1 MAKGLTYTAIFE
13 AMSLNYGEGVG
24 NVSELKKLTK
34 GGEFYS
40 YTSRQAIRYDI
51 YRMLKEYY
59 SIDNKEDPLTKD
71 NKEDPLTKDNKED
84 PLAKERQVVQFKPD
98 ANIRDYVEMDL
109 FGYMKTKKRKDP
121 ISRPA
126 VVRISPAISLEPME
140 VDVEFGTNKNFAD
153 RAGTNPNPFQI
164 EHHYSL
170 YSYTVTVDLDRIG
183 VDENDNIK
191 LLPNEKA
198 KRVNQLLEI
207 LKVLTRN
214 IKGRTESLSPI
225 FAIGGVYDIKNPF
238 FLNKLKVNYSK
249 EERKYGINTEILDS
263 QLSLSFD
270 GKPIRDYTYVGY
282 LKGYWLNESEFN
294 KLSKNVSDIDGFF
307 SKLKDK
313 VLETFGSK

>member
-24 NVSELKKLTK
+24 NISELKKLTK

-51 YRMLKEYY
+51 YRTLKESYN
-59 SIDNKEDPLTKD
+59 IDDKEDPLTK
-71 NKEDPLTKDNKED
+71 EQ
-84 PLAKERQVVQFKPD
+84 QVVQFKPD
-98 ANIRDYVEMDL
+98 ANIKDYVEMDL
-109 FGYMKTKKRKDP
+109 FGYMKTKKGQGS

-140 VDVEFGTNKNFAD
+140 GDVEFGTNKNFAD
-153 RAGTNPNPFQI
+153 RAGTDPNPFQF

-183 VDENDNIK
+183 VDENDKIY
-191 LLPNEKA
+191 LPPDEKA
-198 KRVNQLLEI
+198 KRVNQLLEV

-249 EERKYGINTEILDS
+249 EEKKYGIDTEILDS

-307 SKLKDK
+307 SKLKDR

>member
-24 NVSELKKLTK
+24 NISELKKLTK

-51 YRMLKEYY
+51 YRTLKESYN
-59 SIDNKEDPLTKD
+59 IDDKEDPLTK
-71 NKEDPLTKDNKED
+71 EQ
-84 PLAKERQVVQFKPD
+84 QVVQFKPD
-98 ANIRDYVEMDL
+98 ANIKDYVEMDL
-109 FGYMKTKKRKDP
+109 FGYMKTKKGQGS

-140 VDVEFGTNKNFAD
+140 GDVEFGTNKNFAD
-153 RAGTNPNPFQI
+153 RAGTDPNPFQF

-183 VDENDNIK
+183 VDENDKIY
-191 LLPNEKA
+191 LPADEKA
-198 KRVNQLLEI
+198 KRVNQLLEV

-249 EERKYGINTEILDS
+249 EGKKYGIDTEILDS

-282 LKGYWLNESEFN
+282 LKGYWLNESEFS

-307 SKLKDK
+307 SMLKDK

>member
-24 NVSELKKLTK
+24 NISELKKLTK

-51 YRMLKEYY
+51 YRTLKESYN
-59 SIDNKEDPLTKD
+59 IDDKEDPLTK
-71 NKEDPLTKDNKED
+71 EQ
-84 PLAKERQVVQFKPD
+84 QVVQFKPD
-98 ANIRDYVEMDL
+98 ANIKDYVEMDL
-109 FGYMKTKKRKDP
+109 FGYMKTKKGQGS

-140 VDVEFGTNKNFAD
+140 GDVEFGTNKNFAD
-153 RAGTNPNPFQI
+153 RAGTDPNPFQF

-170 YSYTVTVDLDRIG
+170 YSYTVTIDLDRIG
-183 VDENDNIK
+183 VDENDKIYIS
-191 LLPNEKA
+191 PDEKA
-198 KRVNQLLEI
+198 KRVNQLLEV

-249 EERKYGINTEILDS
+249 EEKKYGIDTEILDS

-270 GKPIRDYTYVGY
+270 GKSIRDYTYVGY

-307 SKLKDK
+307 SGLKDK

>member
-24 NVSELKKLTK
+24 NISELKKLTK

-51 YRMLKEYY
+51 YRTLKESYN
-59 SIDNKEDPLTKD
+59 IDDKEDPLTK
-71 NKEDPLTKDNKED
+71 EQ
-84 PLAKERQVVQFKPD
+84 QVVQFKPD
-98 ANIRDYVEMDL
+98 ANIKDYVEMDL
-109 FGYMKTKKRKDP
+109 FGYMKTKKGQGS

-140 VDVEFGTNKNFAD
+140 GDVEFGTNKNFAD
-153 RAGTNPNPFQI
+153 RAGTDPNPFQF

-183 VDENDNIK
+183 VDENDKIY
-191 LLPNEKA
+191 LPPDEKA
-198 KRVNQLLEI
+198 KRVNQLLEV

-238 FLNKLKVNYSK
+238 FLNKLKVSYSK
-249 EERKYGINTEILDS
+249 EEKKYGIDTEILDS

-307 SKLKDK
+307 SKLKDR

>member
-24 NVSELKKLTK
+24 NISELKKLTK

-51 YRMLKEYY
+51 YRTLKESYN
-59 SIDNKEDPLTKD
+59 IDDKEDPLTK
-71 NKEDPLTKDNKED
+71 EQ
-84 PLAKERQVVQFKPD
+84 QVVQLKPD
-98 ANIRDYVEMDL
+98 ANIKDYIEMDL
-109 FGYMKTKKRKDP
+109 FGYMKTKKGQGS

-140 VDVEFGTNKNFAD
+140 GDVEFGTNKNFAD
-153 RAGTNPNPFQI
+153 RAGTDPNPFQF

-183 VDENDNIK
+183 VDENDKIY
-191 LLPNEKA
+191 LSPDEKA
-198 KRVNQLLEI
+198 KRVNQLLEV

-249 EERKYGINTEILDS
+249 EEKKYGIDTEILDS

>member
-24 NVSELKKLTK
+24 NISELKKLTK

-51 YRMLKEYY
+51 YRTLKESYN
-59 SIDNKEDPLTKD
+59 IDDKEDPLTK
-71 NKEDPLTKDNKED
+71 EQ
-84 PLAKERQVVQFKPD
+84 QVVQFKPD
-98 ANIRDYVEMDL
+98 ANIKDYVEMDL
-109 FGYMKTKKRKDP
+109 FGYMKTKKGQGS

-140 VDVEFGTNKNFAD
+140 GDVEFGTNKNFAD
-153 RAGTNPNPFQI
+153 RAGTDPNPFQF

-183 VDENDNIK
+183 VDENDKIY
-191 LLPNEKA
+191 LPADEKA
-198 KRVNQLLEI
+198 KRVNQLLEV

-249 EERKYGINTEILDS
+249 EEKKYGIDTEILDS

-307 SKLKDK
+307 SKLKDR

>member
-24 NVSELKKLTK
+24 NISELKKLTK

-51 YRMLKEYY
+51 YRTLKESY
-59 SIDNKEDPLTKD
+59 SIDDKEDPLTK
-71 NKEDPLTKDNKED
+71 EQ
-84 PLAKERQVVQFKPD
+84 QVVQFKPD
-98 ANIRDYVEMDL
+98 ANIKDYVEMDL
-109 FGYMKTKKRKDP
+109 FGYMKTKKGQGS

-140 VDVEFGTNKNFAD
+140 GDVEFGTNKNFAD
-153 RAGTNPNPFQI
+153 RAGTDPNPFQF

-183 VDENDNIK
+183 MDENDKIY
-191 LLPNEKA
+191 LPPDEKA
-198 KRVNQLLEI
+198 KRVNQLLEV

-249 EERKYGINTEILDS
+249 EEKKYGIDTEILNS

-270 GKPIRDYTYVGY
+270 GKPVRDYTYVGY
-282 LKGYWLNESEFN
+282 LKGYWLNESEFD

-307 SKLKDK
+307 SGLKDK

>member
-24 NVSELKKLTK
+24 NISELKKLTK

-51 YRMLKEYY
+51 YRTLKESYN
-59 SIDNKEDPLTKD
+59 IDDKEDPLTK
-71 NKEDPLTKDNKED
+71 EQ
-84 PLAKERQVVQFKPD
+84 QVVQFKPD
-98 ANIRDYVEMDL
+98 ANIKDYVEMDL
-109 FGYMKTKKRKDP
+109 FGYMKTKKGQGS

-140 VDVEFGTNKNFAD
+140 GDVEFGTNKNFAD
-153 RAGTNPNPFQI
+153 RAGTDPNPFQF

-183 VDENDNIK
+183 VDENDKIY
-191 LLPNEKA
+191 LSPDEKA
-198 KRVNQLLEI
+198 KRVNQLLEV

-249 EERKYGINTEILDS
+249 EEKKYGIDTEILDS

>member
-1 MAKGLTYTAIFE
+1 
-13 AMSLNYGEGVG
+13 MSLNYGEGVG
-24 NVSELKKLTK
+24 NISELKKLTK

-51 YRMLKEYY
+51 YRTLKESYN
-59 SIDNKEDPLTKD
+59 IDDKEDPLTK
-71 NKEDPLTKDNKED
+71 EQ
-84 PLAKERQVVQFKPD
+84 QVVQFKPD
-98 ANIRDYVEMDL
+98 ANIKDYVEMDL
-109 FGYMKTKKRKDP
+109 FGYMKTKKGQGS

-140 VDVEFGTNKNFAD
+140 GDVEFGTNKNFAD
-153 RAGTNPNPFQI
+153 RAGTDPNPFQF

-183 VDENDNIK
+183 VDENDKIY
-191 LLPNEKA
+191 LSPDEKA
-198 KRVNQLLEI
+198 KRVNQLLEV

-249 EERKYGINTEILDS
+249 EEKKYGIDTEILDS

>member
-24 NVSELKKLTK
+24 NISELKKLTK

-51 YRMLKEYY
+51 YRTLKESY
-59 SIDNKEDPLTKD
+59 SIDDKEDPLTK
-71 NKEDPLTKDNKED
+71 EQ
-84 PLAKERQVVQFKPD
+84 QVVQFKPD
-98 ANIRDYVEMDL
+98 ANIKDYVEMDL
-109 FGYMKTKKRKDP
+109 FGYMKTKKGQGS

-140 VDVEFGTNKNFAD
+140 GDVEFGTNKNFAD
-153 RAGTNPNPFQI
+153 RAGTDPNPFQF

-183 VDENDNIK
+183 VDENDKIY
-191 LLPNEKA
+191 LLPDEKA
-198 KRVNQLLEI
+198 KRVNQLLEV

-238 FLNKLKVNYSK
+238 FLNKLKVSYSK
-249 EERKYGINTEILDS
+249 EEKKYGIDTEILDS

-307 SKLKDK
+307 SKLKDR

>member
-24 NVSELKKLTK
+24 NISELKKLTK

-51 YRMLKEYY
+51 YRTLKESY
-59 SIDNKEDPLTKD
+59 SIDDKEDPLTK
-71 NKEDPLTKDNKED
+71 EQ
-84 PLAKERQVVQFKPD
+84 QVVQFKPD
-98 ANIRDYVEMDL
+98 ANIKDYVEMDL
-109 FGYMKTKKRKDP
+109 FGYMKTKKGQGS

-140 VDVEFGTNKNFAD
+140 GDVEFGTNKNFAD
-153 RAGTNPNPFQI
+153 RAGTDPNPFQF

-183 VDENDNIK
+183 MDENDKIY
-191 LLPNEKA
+191 LPPDEKA
-198 KRVNQLLEI
+198 KRVNQLLEV

-238 FLNKLKVNYSK
+238 FLNKLKVNYCK
-249 EERKYGINTEILDS
+249 EEKKYGIDTEILNS

-270 GKPIRDYTYVGY
+270 GKPVRDYTYVGY
-282 LKGYWLNESEFN
+282 LKGYWLNESEFD

-307 SKLKDK
+307 SGLKDK

>member
-24 NVSELKKLTK
+24 NISELKKLTK

-51 YRMLKEYY
+51 YRTLKESYN
-59 SIDNKEDPLTKD
+59 IDDKEDPLTK
-71 NKEDPLTKDNKED
+71 EQ
-84 PLAKERQVVQFKPD
+84 QVVQFKPD
-98 ANIRDYVEMDL
+98 ANIKDYVEMDL
-109 FGYMKTKKRKDP
+109 FGYMKTKKGQGS

-140 VDVEFGTNKNFAD
+140 GDVEFGTNKNFAD
-153 RAGTNPNPFQI
+153 RAGTDPNPFQF

-183 VDENDNIK
+183 VDENDKIY
-191 LLPNEKA
+191 LLPDEKA
-198 KRVNQLLEI
+198 KRVNQLLEV

-238 FLNKLKVNYSK
+238 FLNKLKVSYSK
-249 EERKYGINTEILDS
+249 EEKKYGIDTEILDS

-307 SKLKDK
+307 SKLKDR

>member
-51 YRMLKEYY
+51 YRTLKESYN
-59 SIDNKEDPLTKD
+59 IDDKEDPLTK
-71 NKEDPLTKDNKED
+71 EQ
-84 PLAKERQVVQFKPD
+84 QVVQFKPD
-98 ANIRDYVEMDL
+98 ANIKDYVEMDL
-109 FGYMKTKKRKDP
+109 FGYMKTKKGQGS

-140 VDVEFGTNKNFAD
+140 GDVEFGTNKNFAD
-153 RAGTNPNPFQI
+153 RAGTDPNPFQF

-183 VDENDNIK
+183 VDENDKIY
-191 LLPNEKA
+191 LSPDEKA
-198 KRVNQLLEI
+198 KRVNQLLEV

-249 EERKYGINTEILDS
+249 EEKKYGIDTEILDS

>member
-24 NVSELKKLTK
+24 NISELKKLTK

-51 YRMLKEYY
+51 YRTLKESY
-59 SIDNKEDPLTKD
+59 SIDDKEDPLTK
-71 NKEDPLTKDNKED
+71 EQ
-84 PLAKERQVVQFKPD
+84 QVVQFKPD
-98 ANIRDYVEMDL
+98 ANIKDYAEMDL
-109 FGYMKTKKRKDP
+109 FGYMKTKKGQGS

-140 VDVEFGTNKNFAD
+140 GDVEFGTNKNFAD
-153 RAGTNPNPFQI
+153 RAGTDPNPFQF

-183 VDENDNIK
+183 VDENDKIY
-191 LLPNEKA
+191 LLPDEKA
-198 KRVNQLLEI
+198 KRVNQLLEV

-238 FLNKLKVNYSK
+238 FLNKLKVSYSK
-249 EERKYGINTEILDS
+249 EEKKYGIDTEILDS

-307 SKLKDK
+307 SKLKDR

>member
-1 MAKGLTYTAIFE
+1 MANGLTYTAIFE

-24 NVSELKKLTK
+24 NISELKKLTK

-51 YRMLKEYY
+51 YRTLKESYN
-59 SIDNKEDPLTKD
+59 IDDKEDPLTK
-71 NKEDPLTKDNKED
+71 EQ
-84 PLAKERQVVQFKPD
+84 QVVQFKPD
-98 ANIRDYVEMDL
+98 ANIKDYVEMDL
-109 FGYMKTKKRKDP
+109 FGYMKTKKGQGS

-140 VDVEFGTNKNFAD
+140 GDVEFGTNKNFAD
-153 RAGTNPNPFQI
+153 RAGTDPNPFQF

-183 VDENDNIK
+183 VDENDKIY
-191 LLPNEKA
+191 LPPDEKA
-198 KRVNQLLEI
+198 KRVNQLLEV

-249 EERKYGINTEILDS
+249 EEKKYGIDTEILDS

-270 GKPIRDYTYVGY
+270 GKSIRDYTYVGY

-307 SKLKDK
+307 SGLKDK